1 VETNADRIVLVEML
15 AHPRAS
21 DTLVV

>member
-15 AHPRAS
+15 AYPRAS